1 MKLRVLLLSALVCSL
16 SFSYPSF
23 AKSYGYRL
31 PKTPRYGSTYS
42 RTHSVRSYVRKDGTF
57 VQGHLAGNPR
67 SGVHCHDNVC
77 Y

>member
-1 MKLRVLLLSALVCSL
+1 MKFRVLLLSALVCSL
-16 SFSYPSF
+16 PFSSPLQ
-23 AKSYGYRL
+23 AKGSSYRL
-31 PKTPRYGSTYS
+31 PKTYQSGSSYG

-57 VQGHLAGNPR
+57 VQGHLSGNPR